1 MTAAVKEFYVRRHA
15 CTLLDFTW
23 KDPPCFT
30 RTPMTLERLEV
41 LFLLGQGEVRGQRS
55 RTGTELQ
62 GLEKIVLLVSEKV
75 LEQSAVHPVVWVRW
89 GLKGIFAHLVPCSCA
104 QPTTHEALQ
113 PQSRLTLAT
122 AGHSICFISS

>member
-15 CTLLDFTW
+15 CTSLDFTW

-30 RTPMTLERLEV
+30 RIPMTLERLEV
-41 LFLLGQGEVRGQRS
+41 LFLQGQGEVRGQRS

-62 GLEKIVLLVSEKV
+62 GLKKTVLLVSEKV

-89 GLKGIFAHLVPCSCA
+89 GLKGSRCA
-104 QPTTHEALQ
+104 QPTTHEALE